1 MLMKKTDAE
10 AILDHALSLFRLR
23 GYKSTSMADIGKASG
38 LLKGSIYHHFPS
50 KEAILNRA
58 IDRLSGHFEKEI
70 FSLALNETMT
80 EKQRLDAMV
89 SAMESY
95 FIKNK
100 ACVMAHISMDAME
113 DTAQARDQIQ
123 AFFRRWRNAFVS
135 ALATR
140 YGTPV
145 ARQLAEDAIS
155 QLEGAVLWL
164 NIFDDPAPLKRMCKG
179 VRELL

>member
-1 MLMKKTDAE
+1 MKKTDAE
-10 AILDHALSLFRLR
+10 SILDHALSLFRSR

-50 KEAILNRA
+50 KEAILSQA
-58 IDRLSGHFEKEI
+58 LDRLSGHFEKQI
-70 FSLALNETMT
+70 FSLAQDESMT

-89 SAMESY
+89 SAMEGY

-100 ACVMAHISMDAME
+100 ACVMAHVSMEAME

-123 AFFRRWRNAFVS
+123 AFFRRWRSAFAGV
-135 ALATR
+135 LVTR
-140 YGTPV
+140 HGASV
-145 ARQLAEDAIS
+145 ARRLAEDSIS

-164 NIFDDPAPLKRMCKG
+164 NIFDDPAPLKRMCKRI
-179 VRELL
+179 RELL